1 MRRELPHSDK
11 RLAQALNSLA
21 EAIDLLQ
28 WRYDRDADESVARLE
43 DLRDEL
49 QLALVL
55 AECSAHPL
63 H

>member
-1 MRRELPHSDK
+1 MSGELPHSDK
-11 RLAQALNSLA
+11 PLARALDSLE

-49 QLALVL
+49 RLALVL
-55 AECSAHPL
+55 AECAAHPL